1 MDKPAPADH
10 PIHEIVR
17 DRWSPRAFG
26 DRSIPSSELATIL
39 EAARWAPSAFNDQP
53 WYFMVATRD
62 DPEEFARM
70 LECLVEANRIWAK
83 DAAVLAISVARTSYA
98 HNGSPYR
105 HAYYDT
111 GQAVA
116 AMTLQATALGIRAH
130 QMAGF
135 DVDRTRETYAIPDGY
150 DPVTAIAF
158 GFPGDAGTLPEKL
171 RQAETAERTRRPLP
185 ETVFR
190 DRWGV
195 PRSKI

>member
-10 PIHEIVR
+10 PIHEIIR

-26 DRSIPSSELATIL
+26 DRSIPSRELATIL
-39 EAARWAPSAFNDQP
+39 EAARWAPSAYNDQP
-53 WYFMVATRD
+53 WYFILATKD
-62 DPEEFARM
+62 EPEEFERM
-70 LECLVEANRIWAK
+70 LGCLVEANRLWAGG
-83 DAAVLAISVARTSYA
+83 AAALAISVARISYA

-116 AMTLQATALGIRAH
+116 AITLQATALGIRAH

-135 DVDRTRETYAIPDGY
+135 DVDRARETYGVPEGY

-158 GFPGDAGTLPEKL
+158 GYSGDATSLPEKL
-171 RQAETAERTRRPLP
+171 QEAELAERARRPLA
-185 ETVFR
+185 ETVFAG
-190 DRWGV
+190 RWGA
-195 PRSKI
+195 PRTGI